1 MQPSDTTRL
10 RASAPALARLSF
22 WVPPERMAEFEMA
35 YVEKVAPIL
44 ERLGLVAS
52 SCQARTALEG
62 IFSRLFEI
70 QTPSHIAEIET
81 ALQRDGNW
89 QETVQSLSTAFTA
102 DGIPDVFRHRLGIYS
117 APAGPGRVVPA
128 GCGRGHWRTYDGV
141 DGLPE
146 NHVRAVLQ
154 DRDGNLWFG
163 TEVGACRYD
172 GRTWATF
179 AMQDGLG
186 DNYVQAIF
194 QDRDGQLW
202 FGTRGGVSCYD
213 GQTFTSFT
221 VQDGLADN
229 SVFSILQDREGTLWF
244 GTGSFRADGRGVSR
258 YNEQGFTTFSAQD
271 GLTDDTVLSIFQDR
285 EGRLW
290 FGTNGGVNR
299 YDGRSFA
306 AFSAQDGLA
315 GDTVLSIFQDR
326 EERLWFGTNGGVS
339 RYDGRCFITFTT
351 DDGLAENVVRS
362 IYQDQEGILWFCTQG
377 GVSRYDGQKFT
388 TFTSQNGLA
397 DNVVRSVCQDREGHL
412 WFGTMGGGVS
422 RYDGQRFITFTTDD
436 GLAGNWVRSIL
447 QDREGRLWFG
457 ICGGGVCRYD
467 GETFSTFSTQDG
479 LLDVDVRLIFQDR
492 EGHVWVGT
500 EYGLSRYDG
509 EAWTSFTP
517 EDGLPENPVFS
528 IFQDREGS
536 LWIGTISGVS
546 RYDGRR
552 FTSFT
557 TDDGLID
564 NHVRSIFQG
573 REGDLLI
580 GTISGVSRYDGRHFT
595 SFTAGDGLIDNNV
608 RSIFQDREGDLWF
621 GTMGGGVS
629 RYDGQAWTT
638 FTTGDGLAH
647 NVVTSIFQDRE
658 GHLWFGTDGGVS
670 RYDGQVFQTLTDRD
684 GLPSNSMWSIFQ
696 DRDGYIW
703 IGTVNGV
710 TRYHPPAPSPP
721 SAFIDGVVAD
731 QRYEGTTALEI
742 PSSVRLTAFEFHGIS
757 FKTRPEA
764 VVYQYRLEGYEA
776 GWKTTDSGRAEY
788 QDLPPGDYT
797 FHVRAIDR
805 DLNYSDPATV
815 RLAVVL
821 DPRIQALTE
830 ALSESGASSEFVGKS
845 DALHRVQTQLSEIA
859 QTDVTVLILGET
871 GTGKGLAA
879 RAVHA
884 LSNRKMGPFIQVN
897 CGAIP
902 EGLVESELFGH
913 EKGAFTGADTR
924 KLGKVELAK
933 GGTLLLD
940 EIGDLARDTQV
951 KLLQLL
957 EERTFYRV
965 GGTQSLQVEVR
976 VITATNRDLA
986 QMVAEERFREDLYF
1000 RLHAFPVR
1008 MPPLRERR
1016 EDILLLAAYFM
1027 ERMAMRMNKKI
1038 THLTLEAQ
1046 AILMAYS
1053 WPGNVRELE
1062 HAVQRGVILCK
1073 GPTIGVE
1080 EIALE
1085 IQKDPGG
1092 PAEEVVTLAEHERQY
1107 IREVLEKTAWRI
1119 RGPHGAAV
1127 LLGLPESTL
1136 RSRMK
1141 KLGIVRPQQ

>member
-128 GCGRGHWRTYDGV
+128 GRGQGHWRTYDGA
-141 DGLPE
+141 DGLLE

-179 AMQDGLG
+179 TMQDGLG

-229 SVFSILQDREGTLWF
+229 SVFSIFQDRDGILWF
-244 GTGSFRADGRGVSR
+244 GTGSFRASGRGVSR
-258 YNEQGFTTFSAQD
+258 YDGQRFTTLTTND
-271 GLTDDTVLSIFQDR
+271 GLADDTVLSIFQDR
-285 EGRLW
+285 DGILWFGTRDGVSCYDGQTFTSFTVQDGLADNSVFSIFQDRDGILW
-290 FGTNGGVNR
+290 FGTNGG
-299 YDGRSFA
+299 A
-306 AFSAQDGLA
+306 
-315 GDTVLSIFQDR
+315 
-326 EERLWFGTNGGVS
+326 S
-339 RYDGRCFITFTT
+339 RYDGQRFATLTT
-351 DDGLAENVVRS
+351 NDGLADNVVRS
-362 IYQDQEGILWFCTQG
+362 VCQDREGLLWFCTHG
-377 GVSRYDGQKFT
+377 GVNCYDGQKFT

-397 DNVVRSVCQDREGHL
+397 DSVVRSVCQDREGHL

-422 RYDGQRFITFTTDD
+422 RYDQQRFITFTTDD

-447 QDREGRLWFG
+447 QDRKGHLWFG

-479 LLDVDVRLIFQDR
+479 LLDVGVRSILQDR
-492 EGHVWVGT
+492 KGHLWVGA
-500 EYGLSRYDG
+500 EIGLSRYDG
-509 EAWTSFTP
+509 ENWINYTP

-528 IFQDREGS
+528 IFQDREEN
-536 LWIGTISGVS
+536 LWIGMMSGVC
-546 RYDGRR
+546 RYDGQH
-552 FTSFT
+552 FTTYT
-557 TDDGLID
+557 TDDGLASND
-564 NHVRSIFQG
+564 VRTLYQDS
-573 REGDLLI
+573 EGTLWA
-580 GTISGVSRYDGRHFT
+580 GTEGGISRYDGQT
-595 SFTAGDGLIDNNV
+595 WTTVTTQDGLSTNRTWV
-608 RSIFQDREGDLWF
+608 IFQDREENLWF
-621 GTMGGGVS
+621 GTVGDGVC
-629 RYDGQAWTT
+629 RYDGQTWTSV
-638 FTTGDGLAH
+638 TTQDGLAH
-647 NVVTSIFQDRE
+647 NVVTSIFQDRD
-658 GHLWFGTDGGVS
+658 GHLWFGTDGGIS
-670 RYDGQVFQTLTDRD
+670 RYDGQVFQTLTDQD
-684 GLPSNSMWSIFQ
+684 GLPGNSVWSVFQ

-703 IGTVNGV
+703 IGTANGV
-710 TRYHPPAPSPP
+710 TRYHRPTPSPP
-721 SAFIDGVVAD
+721 SVVIDGVVAD

-742 PSSVRLTAFEFHGIS
+742 PSSVGLTAFEFHGVS

-776 GWKTTDSGRAEY
+776 DWKTTDSGRTEY
-788 QDLPPGDYT
+788 LDLPPGDYT

-805 DLNYSDPATV
+805 DLNYSDPVTV

-830 ALSESGASSEFVGKS
+830 ALSESGALSEFVGKS
-845 DALHRVQTQLSEIA
+845 DALRRVQTHLSEIA

-884 LSNRKMGPFIQVN
+884 LSNRKMRPCIQVN

-913 EKGAFTGADTR
+913 EKGAFTGAYAR

-933 GGTLLLD
+933 GGTLFLD
-940 EIGDLARDTQV
+940 EIGDLAHETQV

-957 EERTFYRV
+957 EERIFYRV
-965 GGTQSLQVEVR
+965 GGTLSLQAEVR
-976 VITATNRDLA
+976 VITATNRNLA

>member
-179 AMQDGLG
+179 TMQDGLG

-229 SVFSILQDREGTLWF
+229 SVFSIFQDRDGILWF
-244 GTGSFRADGRGVSR
+244 GTGSFRASGRGVSR
-258 YNEQGFTTFSAQD
+258 YDGQRFTTLTTND
-271 GLTDDTVLSIFQDR
+271 GLADDTVLSIFQDR
-285 EGRLW
+285 DGILWFGTRDGVSCYDGQTFTSFTVQDGLADNSVFSIFQDRDGILW
-290 FGTNGGVNR
+290 FGTNGG
-299 YDGRSFA
+299 A
-306 AFSAQDGLA
+306 
-315 GDTVLSIFQDR
+315 
-326 EERLWFGTNGGVS
+326 S
-339 RYDGRCFITFTT
+339 RYDGQRFATLTT
-351 DDGLAENVVRS
+351 NDGLADNVVRS
-362 IYQDQEGILWFCTQG
+362 VCQDREGLLWFCTHG
-377 GVSRYDGQKFT
+377 GVNCYDGQKFT

-397 DNVVRSVCQDREGHL
+397 DSVVRSVCQDREGHL

-422 RYDGQRFITFTTDD
+422 RYDQQRFITFTTDD

-447 QDREGRLWFG
+447 QDRKGHLWFG

-479 LLDVDVRLIFQDR
+479 LLDVGVRSILQDR
-492 EGHVWVGT
+492 KGHLWVGA
-500 EYGLSRYDG
+500 EIGLSRYDG
-509 EAWTSFTP
+509 ENWINYTP

-528 IFQDREGS
+528 IFQDREEN
-536 LWIGTISGVS
+536 LWIGMMSGVC
-546 RYDGRR
+546 RYDGQH
-552 FTSFT
+552 FTTYT
-557 TDDGLID
+557 TDDGLASND
-564 NHVRSIFQG
+564 VRTLYQDS
-573 REGDLLI
+573 EGTLWA
-580 GTISGVSRYDGRHFT
+580 GTEGGISRYDGQT
-595 SFTAGDGLIDNNV
+595 WTTVTTQDGLSTNRTWV
-608 RSIFQDREGDLWF
+608 IFQDREENLWF
-621 GTMGGGVS
+621 GTVGDGVC
-629 RYDGQAWTT
+629 RYDGQTWTSV
-638 FTTGDGLAH
+638 TTQDGLAH
-647 NVVTSIFQDRE
+647 NVVTSIFQDRD
-658 GHLWFGTDGGVS
+658 GHLWFGTDGGIS
-670 RYDGQVFQTLTDRD
+670 RYDGQVFQTLTDQD
-684 GLPSNSMWSIFQ
+684 GLPGNSVWSVFQ

-703 IGTVNGV
+703 IGTANGV
-710 TRYHPPAPSPP
+710 TRYHRPTPSPP
-721 SAFIDGVVAD
+721 SVVIDAVVAD

-742 PSSVRLTAFEFHGIS
+742 PSSVGLTAFEFHGIS

-776 GWKTTDSGRAEY
+776 DWKTTDSDRTEY
-788 QDLPPGDYT
+788 LDLPPGDYT

-830 ALSESGASSEFVGKS
+830 ALSESGALSEFVGKS
-845 DALHRVQTQLSEIA
+845 DALRRVQTHLSEIA

-884 LSNRKMGPFIQVN
+884 LSNRKMRPCIQVN

-913 EKGAFTGADTR
+913 EKGAFTGAYAR

-933 GGTLLLD
+933 GGTLFLD

-986 QMVAEERFREDLYF
+986 QMVAEGRFREDLYF